1 MPGAAM
7 AQKQEVERKAV
18 LIKTDKRKKPRR
30 PADKNVPPP
39 SLLWPPL
46 FVRFSPHEPVVYPFQ
61 PPPQCSSPQNRQWSH
76 LSLPPLSSSV
86 LFPPSRFLCRFLDRS
101 GDVSVQPELV
111 ELSVELRRTHPYA
124 KRASLRFSRAAFL
137 LAVRTCTITHVRY
150 QSPLVASLVYTPRLN
165 LRHSTR
171 RM

>member
-1 MPGAAM
+1 MENRCTWGSDGA
-7 AQKQEVERKAV
+7 VERKAV
-18 LIKTDKRKKPRR
+18 LLQQNTQKPRR

-101 GDVSVQPELV
+101 GDVSVQPGTRGTFRGT
-111 ELSVELRRTHPYA
+111 S
-124 KRASLRFSRAAFL
+124 
-137 LAVRTCTITHVRY
+137 
-150 QSPLVASLVYTPRLN
+150 QDSPLCEKGVFAFFKSSLFASREDLHNYTRTVSVSLGCKPCV
-165 LRHSTR
+165 HSAVEP
-171 RM
+171 